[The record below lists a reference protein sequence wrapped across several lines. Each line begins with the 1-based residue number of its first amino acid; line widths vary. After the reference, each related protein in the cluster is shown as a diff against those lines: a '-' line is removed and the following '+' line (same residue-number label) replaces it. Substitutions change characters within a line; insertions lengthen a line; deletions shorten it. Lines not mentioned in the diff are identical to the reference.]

1 MAAEDEALSPDKTW
15 NWNKS
20 PIYSPQKD
28 RKTLLTTLGKEQE
41 HSPLA
46 WVTGRKGIT
55 RDNLGPQACLFC
67 TSVGPKFTLSIR
79 FRWQILSKIQINST
93 LDIMVKLKNIKSK
106 RQNLKTIYG
115 KRQNTYRSRI
125 GFSRPSSTTINGRRQ
140 RNILKPLMYCDAKRQ
155 WEWEQENVG

>member
-1 MAAEDEALSPDKTW
+1 MLLWQQKMSEALRADKTW

-20 PIYSPQKD
+20 PIYSLQKD

-115 KRQNTYRSRI
+115 KRQNTYRSWI
-125 GFSRPSSTTINGRRQ
+125 GFSQAIINNNKWQ
-140 RNILKPLMYCDAKRQ
+140 KTKEYLKTADLLRC
-155 WEWEQENVG
+155 